1 MTLSLVTK
9 RPIAPDSPFPI
20 IFREKVR
27 LRRVDPCKSIFFLR
41 HPLLVG

>member
-9 RPIAPDSPFPI
+9 GPIPLNSPFPI

-27 LRRVDPCKSIFFLR
+27 MRRVDPCKSISFLR
-41 HPLLVG
+41 HLLLVG